1 MTELQKLQKE
11 YKEIS
16 ERMGYMKN
24 PINIAAANNMLD
36 RICKRMNKLLNKQ
49 EDIKMRRYMVI
60 YEGYIFEGDT
70 DGVNIRYAEKYSDIA
85 WMRNAYEDIK
95 IIDTFYEV
103 QI

>member
-36 RICKRMNKLLNKQ
+36 RICKRMNKLLNK
-49 EDIKMRRYMVI
+49 
-60 YEGYIFEGDT
+60 
-70 DGVNIRYAEKYSDIA
+70 
-85 WMRNAYEDIK
+85 
-95 IIDTFYEV
+95 
-103 QI
+103 

>member
-1 MTELQKLQKE
+1 
-11 YKEIS
+11 
-16 ERMGYMKN
+16 
-24 PINIAAANNMLD
+24 
-36 RICKRMNKLLNKQ
+36 
-49 EDIKMRRYMVI
+49 MRRYMVI